1 MRTTKIKFISA
12 IIGATFL
19 SGCVVE
25 NGQYTS
31 GAPRTESAP
40 QITVTAEDVQLIKG
54 APSVAYHEIQPLS
67 VSVNKLTA
75 FHPTPSEEDA
85 RDALRKA
92 AAELGATAVINVEIS
107 NPRVTPLSWGA
118 RKATGLAVRY

>member
-1 MRTTKIKFISA
+1 MTITKVKFSLAALSI
-12 IIGATFL
+12 TLL

-31 GAPRTESAP
+31 GAPRAETVAQVTIAP
-40 QITVTAEDVQLIKG
+40 ENIQLLEG
-54 APSVAYHEIQPLS
+54 APSVAYQEIQPLS

-75 FHPTPSEEDA
+75 FHPTPSEDDA
-85 RDALRKA
+85 RAALRKA